1 MKIVPP
7 AALIA
12 AALFAAVAGCDAPIS
27 EKTAPDYR
35 PEEAGTV
42 DHALC
47 LLGFTAVPLRSA
59 RTTGHHLVSA
69 SINGREGVFVL
80 DTGANVS
87 VIDSDHAG
95 HFGLGGG
102 KASVGGAVVLGGA
115 NAARQVGID
124 SLSLGG
130 IPIRQRRM
138 VLTDLGPLGDALA
151 PLAGGAVHGL
161 IGQDVLKEHRAV
173 IDVERPLLY
182 LIEGDQEPGPVPAER
197 CRGGTR
203 ESDVKKKS

>member
-1 MKIVPP
+1 MKIVL
-7 AALIA
+7 AAL
-12 AALFAAVAGCDAPIS
+12 LFAAAAGCNAPIS
-27 EKTAPDYR
+27 ESAALDYR
-35 PEEAGTV
+35 PEESGTV

-47 LLGFTAVPLRSA
+47 LLGFTAIPLRSA
-59 RTTGHHLVSA
+59 KTTGHHLVSA
-69 SINGREGVFVL
+69 SVNGREGVFVL

-95 HFGLGGG
+95 HFGLGGA
-102 KASVGGAVVLGGA
+102 KASAEGAVVLGGA
-115 NAARQVGID
+115 KAARQVGIE
-124 SLSLGG
+124 SLSLGTV
-130 IPIRQRRM
+130 PIRQRHM

-182 LIEGDQEPGPVPAER
+182 LIKSDQEPGPVPAER
-197 CRGGTR
+197 CRGGQTSDR
-203 ESDVKKKS
+203 DVKKKV